1 MFRRQRPH
9 GGADGG
15 PPEDQVARAAVVRHS
30 AQPDQRSVDP
40 HHAWTRLRRPLL
52 AADDC
57 HLGELV
63 EIARPELVGRG
74 IGPHR
79 PVPGAAET
87 HFGKNRDL
95 HATSE
100 LGTRWRVPAG
110 RLLRAPVIT
119 PGVRTMLR

>member
-1 MFRRQRPH
+1 MFPRQRPD

-57 HLGELV
+57 HLAELV

-79 PVPGAAET
+79 SVPGAAEA

-100 LGTRWRVPAG
+100 LGTRWRMPAG

-119 PGVRTMLR
+119 SGVTTMLR